1 MNLKTYGIE
10 NLVTQSLKSD
20 ELSQLSADTATAVL
34 AYVKDHK
41 GELLLTAHANNLQT
55 AQADFQ
61 AVQKGKVASDLVK
74 DLDEADKKRDR
85 AYQTLVNFVKS
96 YAYVEGKEIDKPINS
111 SLKCLPNIRMSP
123 TYL

>member
-41 GELLLTAHANNLQT
+41 G
-55 AQADFQ
+55 
-61 AVQKGKVASDLVK
+61 
-74 DLDEADKKRDR
+74 
-85 AYQTLVNFVKS
+85 
-96 YAYVEGKEIDKPINS
+96 
-111 SLKCLPNIRMSP
+111 
-123 TYL
+123 

>member
-41 GELLLTAHANNLQT
+41 GELLLT

-123 TYL
+123 T

>member
-41 GELLLTAHANNLQT
+41 GELLLIAHANNLQT

-123 TYL
+123 T